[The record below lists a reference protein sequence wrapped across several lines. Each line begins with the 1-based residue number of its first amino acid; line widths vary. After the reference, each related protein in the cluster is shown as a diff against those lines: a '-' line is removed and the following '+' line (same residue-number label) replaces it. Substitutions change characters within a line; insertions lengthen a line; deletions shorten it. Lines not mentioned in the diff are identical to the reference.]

1 MKPNMVATVTVPL
14 PCRGKICPKDVLTNL
29 TRGSVLEA
37 CPADLTAREE
47 TEKREVVGLNPLLGA
62 AKVSLLICKLGAD
75 SRYGLVDMD

>member
-1 MKPNMVATVTVPL
+1 MKLWYETQHGRNCNRPAP
-14 PCRGKICPKDVLTNL
+14 CPKDVLTNL